1 VVDVADIDCEW
12 LRSSQYI
19 QNTRSL
25 HGTLEQRTRY
35 LYPRRSKTSKYPNS
49 SSTVKK
55 IKKKNL
61 KSKNITE
68 EEFFTILLLLRSSVN
83 SLELIHC

>member
-1 VVDVADIDCEW
+1 MVDVADIDCEW

-19 QNTRSL
+19 QNTRIL

-55 IKKKNL
+55 IKKKKFKIEKHNRRGVFYY
-61 KSKNITE
+61 T
-68 EEFFTILLLLRSSVN
+68 TTAPQ
-83 SLELIHC
+83 